1 MYAYTSVKEYA
12 NLLRLTSFRG
22 KTLDWIKFETQNKK
36 KMNRRGDT
44 FCVLLGGQK
53 VVMHQAF
60 NENYTV
66 PVDLWDWSLQATSDT
81 DANQV
86 TGC

>member
-1 MYAYTSVKEYA
+1 MYAYASVKEYA

-53 VVMHQAF
+53 VVIH
-60 NENYTV
+60 
-66 PVDLWDWSLQATSDT
+66 
-81 DANQV
+81 
-86 TGC
+86 